1 MDRAESDLDDL
12 SRLASPVVPDCWREV
27 TYDGRASRA
36 TNNVMKVLVILTI
49 ALVAY
54 WAATGGL
61 DRIATPETAI
71 STTATTVTE

>member
-1 MDRAESDLDDL
+1 M
-12 SRLASPVVPDCWREV
+12 
-27 TYDGRASRA
+27 TYNSGQVSRA

-61 DRIATPETAI
+61 DRIVTPETAI

>member
-1 MDRAESDLDDL
+1 M
-12 SRLASPVVPDCWREV
+12 
-27 TYDGRASRA
+27 TYNGPASRA